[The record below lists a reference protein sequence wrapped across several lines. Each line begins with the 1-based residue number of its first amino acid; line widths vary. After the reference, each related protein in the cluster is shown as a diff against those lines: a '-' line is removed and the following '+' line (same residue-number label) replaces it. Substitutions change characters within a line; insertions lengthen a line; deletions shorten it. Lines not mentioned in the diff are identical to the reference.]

1 MGIRDVLKKKEKL
14 DNGEHNSKDA
24 VDRLAAPEFKFIR
37 SDTHTQEVI
46 HPPSGPPGFDD
57 GKEHYLNP
65 NGNDGGSG
73 QKPRRSLDV
82 FFGNSRSR
90 SASASSQASSTSNSH
105 SNNNGK
111 IGRRLSER
119 LHLSRSPASS
129 ENVPQNLPD
138 IVTTAEGGEGDELQW
153 EKRATMLASANKSRP
168 ATPLANDAG
177 GGGDMAR
184 GRTQG
189 AAVSSPAIDED
200 IQEAIRLHEA
210 GDFEN
215 STAMFARLAD
225 PKGANNT
232 LSQFLYGLSLR
243 HGWGCEPDPEGAI
256 KYLSAAASNAATVEQ
271 MALKAGLKKGGAA
284 KGELVLAIF
293 ELANSFRH
301 GWGTAKDP
309 IAAKQYYET
318 AANLGDTDAMNE
330 VAWCYVEGFGCKKD
344 KFAAARY
351 YRLAEK
357 NGNKTL
363 GNSWL
368 PRLYSALPSPQNAG
382 ARPVIQSWTTVS
394 FPGAA
399 RGYLPLQA
407 LLRCAAFPR
416 APAKTRCCLPGLQ
429 FVAITFCLPANPL
442 ARLSFPSYICVPD
455 AIAHTIWHH
464 PVWPEFLCDTQWLT
478 TRKLDR
484 IWKEKYDPDAGD
496 KKKKK

>member
-1 MGIRDVLKKKEKL
+1 MGIRDVLMKKERLK
-14 DNGEHNSKDA
+14 GEPSSEDA
-24 VDRLAAPEFKFIR
+24 VNRLAAPEFKFIR

-46 HPPSGPPGFDD
+46 HPPSGPQGFDD
-57 GKEHYLNP
+57 RKEQYLNP

-90 SASASSQASSTSNSH
+90 SASASSQASSTSNAH
-105 SNNNGK
+105 SNNGK

-177 GGGDMAR
+177 DGGDMTR
-184 GRTQG
+184 GRPQG
-189 AAVSSPAIDED
+189 AAAAAAVSSPAIDED

-318 AANLGDTDAMNE
+318 AANLGDTE
-330 VAWCYVEGFGCKKD
+330 LGLEGQPVSASAAPDIVWLALSESTNVMGCER
-344 KFAAARY
+344 FAAARY

-363 GNSWL
+363 GNSW
-368 PRLYSALPSPQNAG
+368 
-382 ARPVIQSWTTVS
+382 
-394 FPGAA
+394 
-399 RGYLPLQA
+399 
-407 LLRCAAFPR
+407 
-416 APAKTRCCLPGLQ
+416 
-429 FVAITFCLPANPL
+429 
-442 ARLSFPSYICVPD
+442 
-455 AIAHTIWHH
+455 
-464 PVWPEFLCDTQWLT
+464 
-478 TRKLDR
+478 

-496 KKKKK
+496 KKKK